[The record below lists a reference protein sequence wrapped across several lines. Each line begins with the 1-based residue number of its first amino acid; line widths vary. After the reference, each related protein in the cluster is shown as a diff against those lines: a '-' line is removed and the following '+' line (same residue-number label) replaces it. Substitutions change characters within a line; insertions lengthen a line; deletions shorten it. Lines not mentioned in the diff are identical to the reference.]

1 MFTARKLPSIPFDK
15 DNQNGM
21 DLMNVWLV
29 VFGWVLITLGSNSS
43 NIRSVSRGGNT
54 TVDNITKVY

>member
-1 MFTARKLPSIPFDK
+1 MFTARKSPSIPFDK